1 MKVFG
6 TRYRKEREDRPRELL
21 VLSRTR
27 PALGANKL
35 RQSQNQNRLRT
46 SGKNSPTCSAFSQL
60 LLSLEA
66 LSEAGTSSSCPVR
79 LIPILKMLSHI
90 IQILANC
97 NNLLEFNLSSIAVRA
112 RCLEPVDLV
121 RASLFQ
127 ETGNEVA
134 SRSLP
139 LRLLS
144 IVHRRLEILV
154 LSAATNVF
162 VFVMSNCLT
171 TANRSNS

>member
-1 MKVFG
+1 
-6 TRYRKEREDRPRELL
+6 
-21 VLSRTR
+21 
-27 PALGANKL
+27 
-35 RQSQNQNRLRT
+35 
-46 SGKNSPTCSAFSQL
+46 
-60 LLSLEA
+60 
-66 LSEAGTSSSCPVR
+66 
-79 LIPILKMLSHI
+79 MLSHI
-90 IQILANC
+90 IQILANR
-97 NNLLEFNLSSIAVRA
+97 NNLFVQSELDCREAKVAVRA